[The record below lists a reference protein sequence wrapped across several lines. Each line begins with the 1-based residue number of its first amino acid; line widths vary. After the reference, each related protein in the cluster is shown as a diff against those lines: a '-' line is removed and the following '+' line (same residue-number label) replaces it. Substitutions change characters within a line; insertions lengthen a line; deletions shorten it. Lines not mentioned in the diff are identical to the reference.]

1 MSQLAE
7 LSRPFPDSYIK
18 PAPQGKFGDYVPH
31 HTINQRLLE
40 VLGPV
45 DYQVVEVIRGYIPP
59 YTKRNSGEEI
69 RPARDNGIV
78 GCIGRMTAVIDGKT
92 VQVDEIGAE
101 DNPQFSNDAE
111 NLKNAASDAYKRCA
125 MRFGVGLHLWAQ
137 DTYYL
142 DRSLAKREE
151 QQ

>member
-7 LSRPFPDSYIK
+7 LARPFPASLIK
-18 PAPQGKFGDYVPH
+18 PAPQGKYGDYVPH

-45 DYQVVEVIRGYIPP
+45 DYQVVDVIRGYAPA
-59 YTKRNSGEEI
+59 YTKRATGEVI
-69 RPARDNGIV
+69 RPERHDAIL
-78 GCIGRMTAVIDGKT
+78 GCIGRMTAIIDGKQ
-92 VQVDEIGAE
+92 VQVDEVGTE
-101 DNPQFSNDAE
+101 DNPGMHNDAE

-142 DRSLAKREE
+142 DKSLNKKETE
-151 QQ
+151 